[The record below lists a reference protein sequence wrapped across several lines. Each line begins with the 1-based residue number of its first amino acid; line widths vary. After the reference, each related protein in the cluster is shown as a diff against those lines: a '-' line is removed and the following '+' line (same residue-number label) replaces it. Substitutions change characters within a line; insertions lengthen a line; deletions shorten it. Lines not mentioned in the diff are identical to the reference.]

1 MTTTSSARDYVP
13 DAIPS
18 VVSRVLENAL
28 RATARPAM
36 NLVPA
41 SAVAV
46 TAARGLTRVF
56 LPALAPAGRA
66 KVRHVRT
73 HYDGHRVIGEWVHGA
88 KHPRRDSVILY
99 LHGGGFVCCSPRT
112 HRGLIAQFS
121 GRAGVSVFA
130 VNYRLAPKYRAPAA
144 SDDALNAYRWLL
156 ANGYSPE
163 NIVVAG
169 DSAGGHLAV
178 GLGIALRAQ
187 GLPLPA
193 GMVLFSPLVDFSVDT
208 AAELDARCRDP
219 YLTAELAKRM
229 LAMYGTTGD
238 PDLELLRSDVSG
250 LPPMLLQAG
259 GAEMLSGDAKALAAL
274 VEAAGGR
281 CTLQMWPGQVHVFQ
295 TLYRLVPEARAALD
309 QAGAF
314 VRTVFDSELAN
325 GVTPDGAVSGRPA
338 LHAVS

>member
-1 MTTTSSARDYVP
+1 VTTTSSAREYVP

-18 VVSRVLENAL
+18 FVSRILGNAL
-28 RATARPAM
+28 RVTVRPVM
-36 NLVPA
+36 NLVPS
-41 SAVAV
+41 SAIAV
-46 TAARGLTRVF
+46 TAARGFTRVF
-56 LPALAPAGRA
+56 LPVLAPAGPA

-88 KHPRRDSVILY
+88 KRQRRDSVILY

-121 GRAGVSVFA
+121 GRAGVPVFA

-144 SDDALNAYRWLL
+144 ADDAVNAYRWLL
-156 ANGYSPE
+156 ANGYAPE

-178 GLGIALRAQ
+178 GMGIALRAQ
-187 GLPLPA
+187 RDPMPA

-208 AAELDARCRDP
+208 ATELDARHRDP

-238 PDLELLRSDVSG
+238 PRLELLRGDVSG

-259 GAEMLSGDAKALAAL
+259 GAEMLSGDAEALAAL

-281 CTLQMWPGQVHVFQ
+281 CTLQLWPGQVHVFQ

-314 VRTVFDSELAN
+314 VRTVLDAA
-325 GVTPDGAVSGRPA
+325 PADRPA